1 METAIYIVS
10 VAITIIWSVWI
21 YTMWSEKA
29 GLPDD
34 SGLRFFY
41 IIAPS
46 SFFLIIILAGWE
58 HAVSIRLDVIGLLL
72 LSGTTVLSTL
82 SLAVALF
89 VLRLHFRKSYLFAL
103 SLYTILSILTAGG
116 VHLIKL
122 YPPLLIRLTGF
133 LNTLSRLNFFSF
145 AWVGLDSGTQQQDVV
160 GMLNKI
166 IIAFFTYLPVTL
178 VRFIYISRKQ
188 RELKRQLDGLKKKV
202 DTLERRL
209 KGNG

>member
-1 METAIYIVS
+1 
-10 VAITIIWSVWI
+10 
-21 YTMWSEKA
+21 MWSEKA

-34 SGLRFFY
+34 SGMRFFY

-46 SFFLIIILAGWE
+46 SFLLIIILSGWE
-58 HAVSIRLDVIGLLL
+58 HAVSIRLDIIGLLF
-72 LSGTTVLSTL
+72 LSGTTVLSALTL
-82 SLAVALF
+82 TILLYL
-89 VLRLHFRKSYLFAL
+89 LRVHPKTSYLSAL
-103 SLYTILSILTAGG
+103 AIYTILSILTAGG

-133 LNTLSRLNFFSF
+133 LQTLSKLDFFSF

-202 DTLERRL
+202 DNLEEERKSSRS
-209 KGNG
+209 KGG